1 MPQPLRPMPND
12 FREVAARLKYV
23 KCVAKHYAAGQTTV
37 ERWFR
42 EAGIKP
48 GKRQV
53 HELPADFAERAK
65 TMHGFALSQ
74 HYGVAPKVVRRWADE
89 AGVTLIKGR
98 VIPPAKGRVIPPAKR
113 RECPADFAQMAAF
126 LTYTGLC
133 NHYNTGR
140 SAVDRWVS
148 ETGATPLVF
157 VRKPS
162 EAKPQAGKPSRGL
175 YHAIGI
181 SSNIA
186 AAAKPY
192 TAHDRAADTI
202 RPYAAVYRC
211 DERGKADL
219 AGKFWRVGMVVVTPD
234 ELLERAAR
242 YERRAA

>member
-1 MPQPLRPMPND
+1 MPQPLRPMPDD
-12 FREVAARLKYV
+12 FREVACRLKYV
-23 KCVAKHYAAGQTTV
+23 KYVAKHYTAGQTTV

-53 HELPADFAERAK
+53 HQRPADFAERAK

-89 AGVTLIKGR
+89 AGVTLIKGQ
-98 VIPPAKGRVIPPAKR
+98 VIPPAKR

-157 VRKPS
+157 VRKPA
-162 EAKPQAGKPSRGL
+162 EAKPKAGKPARGL

-186 AAAKPY
+186 AAKMH
-192 TAHDRAADTI
+192 TAHDLAADVL
-202 RPYAAVYRC
+202 RRERFPVYRC
-211 DERGKADL
+211 NERGKADHQ
-219 AGKFWRVGMVVVTPD
+219 GKFWRVGIVVVDGD
-234 ELLERAAR
+234 ELLARAAR

>member
-1 MPQPLRPMPND
+1 MPQPLRPMPDD

-23 KCVAKHYAAGQTTV
+23 KYIAKHYTSGQATV

-98 VIPPAKGRVIPPAKR
+98 VIPPAKR
-113 RECPADFAQMAAF
+113 RECPADFAQMAAV

-157 VRKPS
+157 VRKPA
-162 EAKPQAGKPSRGL
+162 EAKPKAGKPSRGL

-192 TAHDRAADTI
+192 TAHDRAADMI
-202 RPYAAVYRC
+202 RPYVAVYRC
-211 DERGKADL
+211 DERGKQNDK
-219 AGKFWRVGMVVVTPD
+219 GKFWRVGMVVVTPD
-234 ELLERAAR
+234 ELLARAAR
-242 YERRAA
+242 YERKAA